1 MPLNTCYTTSYWIC
15 YLISTWS
22 ALRRDYENGQLSCK
36 GHRRWGLHL
45 RRQSCREFSC
55 ADAATRLSFEPEFGP
70 IAEFHFETR
79 ESGHSLD
86 DLLLVTQRGTERTRF
101 AISIKSNRQLTKD
114 GFSRDFVQDV
124 WNQWESARS
133 SNFDPAKDLLGLV
146 VGAIDDPTLHEWL
159 ERTA

>member
-1 MPLNTCYTTSYWIC
+1 MKMANSPVKATGGGGYTFADKVAASF
-15 YLISTWS
+15 LVQM
-22 ALRRDYENGQLSCK
+22 LRRD
-36 GHRRWGLHL
+36 
-45 RRQSCREFSC
+45 FP
-55 ADAATRLSFEPEFGP
+55 FEPEFGP

-114 GFSRDFVQDV
+114 GFSSDLVQDG

-133 SNFDPAKDLLGLV
+133 
-146 VGAIDDPTLHEWL
+146 
-159 ERTA
+159 